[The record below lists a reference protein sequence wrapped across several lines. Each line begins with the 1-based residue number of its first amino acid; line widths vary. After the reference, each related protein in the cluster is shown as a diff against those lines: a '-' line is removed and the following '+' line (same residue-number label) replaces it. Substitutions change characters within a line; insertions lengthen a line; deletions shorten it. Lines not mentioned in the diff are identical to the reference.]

1 MSFISFVRQRNGSA
15 LSEFAIAVPV
25 LIILVFSSTQA
36 ARMYV
41 AQQAVSQAA
50 SLGARAAATLGDTP
64 TVRNWIDVQLAAAGL
79 TSSQIT
85 IGAPMWC
92 WGHTVEVTV
101 KAPFTLSLPLVGDIS
116 FELAATEQG
125 VIARDMDALCPSH

>member
-1 MSFISFVRQRNGSA
+1 MDLISFAKQRNGT
-15 LSEFAIAVPV
+15 LSEFAVAVPV
-25 LIILVFSSTQA
+25 LVILVFSATQA
-36 ARMYV
+36 ARMYI
-41 AQQAVSQAA
+41 AQQTVSQAA
-50 SLGARAAATLGDTP
+50 SLGARAAAVLGDTP

-85 IGAPMWC
+85 ISAPMWC

-116 FELAATEQG
+116 FELSATEQG
-125 VIARDMDALCPSH
+125 TVERDLDNLCPSY

>member
-1 MSFISFVRQRNGSA
+1 MDLISFAKQRNGT
-15 LSEFAIAVPV
+15 LSEFAVAVPV
-25 LIILVFSSTQA
+25 LVILVFSATQA
-36 ARMYV
+36 ARMYI

-50 SLGARAAATLGDTP
+50 SLGARAAAVLGDTP

-85 IGAPMWC
+85 ISAPMWC

-116 FELAATEQG
+116 FELSATEQG
-125 VIARDMDALCPSH
+125 TVERDLDNLCPSY